1 MRLRTRNR
9 QAATEPVDAAPA
21 TPATADAAPA
31 LLAGIQETVAQLDE
45 LRTTLATSAD
55 DASEATQQIGQALF
69 QVAQGANAQS
79 TNVEETVVSMDML
92 DRAVDEIAEGAGRV
106 AGIVE
111 TMRTALAGIDQSST
125 TARDLAD
132 QGEEALGG
140 VLRGMGELEQSADAC
155 AGRIRELGT
164 FSAEISRF
172 VIVMREIAEQVNLL
186 ALNAAIEAARAGEHG
201 RGFSVV
207 AGEVR
212 NLAGR
217 SHDAANEIGSIVRR
231 IEQETGGAADAIA
244 AMTEQVRGGAGLA
257 EQANTVLHDIL
268 EATSAM
274 LPAMRESV
282 ATAAEVA
289 EQQVAATGEMS
300 AMSRQVK
307 DALGVMTEIAHQT
320 TDLAQGVTASTEEVT
335 GTVQSLVLYAEDL
348 EALAQKLRAVAA
360 EAQTD

>member
-1 MRLRTRNR
+1 MSLLSRTR
-9 QAATEPVDAAPA
+9 QPVAEPVDAAP
-21 TPATADAAPA
+21 DAAASPV
-31 LLAGIQETVAQLDE
+31 LLAGVEETVAQLDE

-55 DASEATQQIGQALF
+55 DASAATQQIGQALF
-69 QVAQGANAQS
+69 QVAQGAHAQS
-79 TNVEETVVSMDML
+79 SNVEETVASMDIL
-92 DRAVDEIAEGAGRV
+92 DRAVEEIAAGAGRV
-106 AGIVE
+106 AGVVE
-111 TMRTALAGIDQSST
+111 TMRSALTGVDDTSSQ
-125 TARDLAD
+125 ARDLAE
-132 QGEEALGG
+132 QGGEALGG
-140 VLRGMGELEQSADAC
+140 VVRGMGEIEASALDC
-155 AGRIRELGT
+155 ARRIRELGA

-172 VIVMREIAEQVNLL
+172 VVVMREIAEQVNLL

-231 IEQETGGAADAIA
+231 IEQETGGAADAIS
-244 AMTEQVRGGAGLA
+244 AMTDQVRTGAGLA
-257 EQANTVLHDIL
+257 EQANTVLGDIL
-268 EATSAM
+268 EATSTM

-289 EQQVAATGEMS
+289 DQQVAATGEMT

-307 DALGVMTEIAHQT
+307 DALSTMTEIAHQT
-320 TDLAQGVTASTEEVT
+320 TELAQGVTASTEEVT

-348 EALAQKLRAVAA
+348 EALADKLRAVAA
-360 EAQTD
+360 EAQTDSD